1 MLDDVAL
8 PLVEKY
14 GEDAWEIVLGYDQ
27 QKYLSSRAFNSVVDS
42 IQNCENAVMQ
52 E

>member
-14 GEDAWEIVLGYDQ
+14 DKDAWEIVLGYDQ
-27 QKYLSSRAFNSVVDS
+27 QKSLSSRAFSAVVNS
-42 IQNCENAVMQ
+42 IQYCETLVMQ
-52 E
+52 A